1 LALVGDGCRSDI
13 LVTNEWVFT
22 FFCMIDARTRRF
34 QAYNVRDD
42 EKNKTYNSDNTKNN
56 TLLTYRWL
64 HEKQAHTE
72 RVRKCTHLSYSQA
85 YNMRTFK

>member
-1 LALVGDGCRSDI
+1 
-13 LVTNEWVFT
+13 
-22 FFCMIDARTRRF
+22 MIDARTRRF

-72 RVRKCTHLSYSQA
+72 RMYAAEQ
-85 YNMRTFK
+85 RTPLIFTGIQYENI

>member
-1 LALVGDGCRSDI
+1 
-13 LVTNEWVFT
+13 
-22 FFCMIDARTRRF
+22 MIDAKTRRF
-34 QAYNVRDD
+34 QAYNVRGEEDGQ
-42 EKNKTYNSDNTKNN
+42 YKNN